1 LDAGKDIAM
10 SRIFLSHSSSNNAEA
25 LYAIVL
31 ALSAVICVAGINY
44 NRWAPVATAA
54 VFRFV
59 NLTKDLTKSGTV
71 FQDCSACPQMVVIP
85 AGSFMMGS
93 PETDKDARDD
103 ERPQHKVTI
112 AKPFAVSRFEVTFAE
127 WNTCIDAGGCEHRP
141 SAWLQPHGRLA
152 LRQSHRPGHPG
163 LGQGARPVINV
174 SWDDITKQY
183 LPWLNRVTGQAYRLL
198 TEAEWEYAA
207 RAGKTTRYSWGDDPG
222 ENNANCNGCKSQWDY
237 EQPAPVGSF
246 KPNDFGLYDMHGNV
260 WEWVQDCYNEKAY
273 ATAPRDGSAA
283 PDEPNCNRV
292 LRGTSWMGNPRSMRA
307 AFRNGIH
314 ADYRFNGY
322 GFRVARDLPAARTN

>member
-1 LDAGKDIAM
+1 M
-10 SRIFLSHSSSNNAEA
+10 SPPSLKAYRVWDLPTRWFHWINVVCILGLAA
-25 LYAIVL
+25 IGTTLLYANELGV
-31 ALSAVICVAGINY
+31 
-44 NRWAPVATAA
+44 
-54 VFRFV
+54 
-59 NLTKDLTKSGTV
+59 TKSGTV

-141 SAWLQPHGRLA
+141 SAWLQAHGRLA
-152 LRQSHRPGHPG
+152 LRQHHRPTDPG
-163 LGQGARPVINV
+163 WCQGARPVINV

-183 LPWLNRVTGQAYRLL
+183 LTWLNRVTGQAYRLL

-222 ENNANCNGCKSQWDY
+222 ENNANCNGCKSHCDN
-237 EQPAPVGSF
+237 EQTAPVGSF

-292 LRGTSWMGNPRSMRA
+292 LRGSSWLGNPRSMRA

-314 ADYRFNGY
+314 PDYRFNGY